1 MHTLVNGHLFLPVDF
16 LSLVVLQEKVHCT
29 GFYSPDVLSGAQQI
43 ASKTWSELK
52 ALTVPIENR

>member
-1 MHTLVNGHLFLPVDF
+1 MAICFCPLIL
-16 LSLVVLQEKVHCT
+16 LSLVVLQEKVHYT